1 VADYEE
7 HGLTAIRTA
16 RENALAR
23 ELARLQL
30 ELIVAEG
37 TSVDRGGKNSK
48 GGHHANYS

>member
-1 VADYEE
+1 VAAYEE

-16 RENALAR
+16 RENELAR

-48 GGHHANYS
+48 HANYS